1 MAQPTTRDFAH
12 SVGRN
17 VDSVANK
24 DFNIVPAV
32 TRRNSF
38 TLRSELP
45 AIAGTVTVGATAY
58 FVFLGTTQ
66 RRLNA
71 QKVQFW
77 VSTGGASTQVG
88 EVGVFSSPLSPNGSA
103 QTLTKL
109 TSAATLD
116 DLTGTGV
123 KGNTTA
129 FDTVIPAG
137 THLWAGYRVDMA
149 STEPTVY
156 GLTADFSRGEILSL
170 GSATAFTT
178 GTTYAGALITASV
191 AWQAP
196 GLFLTVT

>member
-12 SVGRN
+12 SIGRN
-17 VDSVANK
+17 VDSVANN

-32 TRRNSF
+32 VRNTSF
-38 TLRSELP
+38 TLRSKLP
-45 AIAGTVTVGATAY
+45 TIAGAVTVGAKAY

-66 RRLNA
+66 RRLSA

-77 VSTGGASTQVG
+77 VSTGGASTQAG
-88 EVGVFSSPLSPNGSA
+88 EVGLFSSPASPNGAA

-109 TSAATLD
+109 VATGTLD

-123 KGNTTA
+123 LGNTTA
-129 FDTVIPAG
+129 FGTTINAG

-149 STEPTVY
+149 STEPTVF
-156 GLTADFSRGEILSL
+156 GLTFDMSRGEVLSL
-170 GSATAFTT
+170 ASAAAFTAT
-178 GTTYAGALITASV
+178 TTYAGALITAAV

-196 GLFLTVT
+196 ALILTVT